1 MGGEYYN
8 GDGESSALD
17 TPEAY
22 KAFKFWT
29 DMYANYGID
38 AESNFF
44 TRIRTGTMPIGISN
58 YTGYLQLLTSAPEL
72 YGRWS
77 IAPVPGTVQADG
89 TVSHAVGTTASTAGV
104 ILSQSDKQEAAWTFL
119 KWWMSAETQTR
130 YGRELEAILGTG
142 ARWNTANVESF
153 FSLPWDARHAQII
166 KAQMES
172 AREQMIVPGGY
183 FTGRH
188 IINAWNKGMRAWLR
202 KNAVGYAFL
211 MPFLVLFAI
220 FVIVPVGVAMY
231 YSLTNYN
238 MIQAP
243 KFVGLSNY
251 AQLILDDDVFLIS
264 LKNTLLLAV
273 VTGPLGYFAS
283 FLMAWIITLVKK
295 GRGFFSMA
303 FYAPSLT
310 SGVAMSTIWLIL
322 FSGDRYG
329 YINNLL
335 LRFGIIMEPIL
346 WTKDADYVL
355 PVIMIIT
362 IWMSMGNGF
371 LSFLAGFQN
380 IDPSMYE
387 AGRVDGIKNKF
398 QELRLITIPLM
409 KPQMLFGAINSIVGA
424 FAVFDVAT
432 AVAGMPSPNYAAHTI
447 VAHLYDYAFTRF
459 NMGYASSVAM
469 VLFLITFFLGRLCMR
484 LFHDET

>member
-1 MGGEYYN
+1 ME
-8 GDGESSALD
+8 
-17 TPEAY
+17 
-22 KAFKFWT
+22 KAIRRYWPVFVLPTLIAFIIGFVWPFIWGAGLSFCKFT
-29 DMYANYGID
+29 
-38 AESNFF
+38 
-44 TRIRTGTMPIGISN
+44 
-58 YTGYLQLLTSAPEL
+58 
-72 YGRWS
+72 
-77 IAPVPGTVQADG
+77 TV
-89 TVSHAVGTTASTAGV
+89 
-104 ILSQSDKQEAAWTFL
+104 K
-119 KWWMSAETQTR
+119 
-130 YGRELEAILGTG
+130 
-142 ARWNTANVESF
+142 NV
-153 FSLPWDARHAQII
+153 Q
-166 KAQMES
+166 
-172 AREQMIVPGGY
+172 
-183 FTGRH
+183 
-188 IINAWNKGMRAWLR
+188 
-202 KNAVGYAFL
+202 
-211 MPFLVLFAI
+211 
-220 FVIVPVGVAMY
+220 
-231 YSLTNYN
+231 
-238 MIQAP
+238 
-243 KFVGLSNY
+243 FVGLSNY

-335 LRFGIIMEPIL
+335 LRFGVIMEPIL